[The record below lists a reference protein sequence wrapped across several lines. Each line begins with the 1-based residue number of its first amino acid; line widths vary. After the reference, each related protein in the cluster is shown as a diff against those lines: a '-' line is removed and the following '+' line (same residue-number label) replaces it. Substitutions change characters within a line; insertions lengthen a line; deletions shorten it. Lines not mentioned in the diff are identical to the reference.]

1 VTTLAVAV
9 GLTIDTSATLVRV
22 SVSAAGDRPPSY
34 ANAALHAT
42 RRVFGCFP
50 PASPDWLLRPGKQ
63 KTPRRALGK
72 PAYLLTK
79 IGAGEGIRTLDPN
92 LGKVRNR
99 SSPIFW
105 GCRPCRNCGA
115 SRLHP
120 PHRSAGSFTDTLVST
135 ICHHFMNCFR
145 HFVGRRNEHSVEVV
159 DITTCDRSC

>member
-99 SSPIFW
+99 LDPHQFSGVAGPAAIAALQDYIPLIAVLVASLTRWSPQ
-105 GCRPCRNCGA
+105 
-115 SRLHP
+115 
-120 PHRSAGSFTDTLVST
+120 
-135 ICHHFMNCFR
+135 
-145 HFVGRRNEHSVEVV
+145 SV
-159 DITTCDRSC
+159 IIS